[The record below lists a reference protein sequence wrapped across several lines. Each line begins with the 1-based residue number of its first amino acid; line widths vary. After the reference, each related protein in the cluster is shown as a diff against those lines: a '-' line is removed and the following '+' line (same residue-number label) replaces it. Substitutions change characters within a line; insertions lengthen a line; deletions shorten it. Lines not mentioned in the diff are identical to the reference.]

1 MAPTS
6 DNARFDLPTD
16 LPRATGLTVASAGPG
31 EGKTVIA
38 AAIARSL
45 RCDGRNVEVFLP
57 VATGCRADRG
67 GLISDSADILAAYAE
82 SRRTLAEISP
92 VRLASPLSPAASAA
106 IGGAGVDLA
115 AVFDAWRRLAD
126 KAECVVVEAP
136 GGLASPITEDFRTIH
151 LAKCLALPLVLVVRA
166 EPGAL
171 DRAMLA
177 VDVARSHGLALAGV
191 VLNCYPG
198 DCASDAP
205 IDDNLR
211 SLPIVLDRAAGLK
224 TLALVPADAAND
236 VSVGRIARSTQFAVD
251 QVQWDE
257 LWQKASQ

>member
-1 MAPTS
+1 MTPAS
-6 DNARFDLPTD
+6 DNSTFDPPAD
-16 LPRATGLTVASAGPG
+16 LPRATGLMVASASPG

-67 GLISDSADILAAYAE
+67 GLISDSADILAACAE

-92 VRLASPLSPAASAA
+92 VRLASPLAPAASAA
-106 IGGAGVDLA
+106 IGGASVDLTA
-115 AVFDAWRRLAD
+115 IFDAWRCLVD
-126 KAECVVVEAP
+126 KAECVIVEAP
-136 GGLASPITEDFRTIH
+136 GGLASPITEDFRTLD
-151 LAKCLALPLVLVVRA
+151 LAKCLALPLVLVINA

-171 DRAMLA
+171 ARALLA
-177 VDVARSHGLALAGV
+177 VEAAKSHRLALAGC
-191 VLNCYPG
+191 VLNRYPG

-211 SLPIVLDRAAGLK
+211 SLPIMLDRVAGLK
-224 TLALVPADAAND
+224 TLALVPDDPANS
-236 VSVGRIARSTQFAVD
+236 VSAGRIAHSTYFAVD

-257 LWQKASQ
+257 VWTKEEQ